1 MNLQD
6 LQAQKAAIEAK
17 IAEATAAQAEA
28 KAEAITA
35 MKSLATQFG
44 ILAREV
50 FDPVKADVKY
60 RGPAGETW
68 TGRGLVPKWLRDME
82 VAGHDRTEFLV
93 S

>member
-1 MNLQD
+1 MTLQD

-28 KAEAITA
+28 KAEAVVT
-35 MKSLATQFG
+35 MKSLASQFG

-60 RGPAGETW
+60 RGPNSETW
-68 TGRGLVPKWLRDME
+68 TGRGLAPKWLE
-82 VAGHDRTEFLV
+82 KLETAGHSRTEFLA
-93 S
+93 